1 MRREWG
7 GLAYVLSG
15 VDGFFTRFFRPLA
28 MPPFPMGATRSTGR
42 LVDMRR
48 SDPLNSLKIIFEV
61 VIIKR
66 TNEGKIVGG
75 VCSGFQK
82 YNDIPAAITRVAFV
96 LGLFLS
102 GLSGIL
108 YILLWLFTPDE
119 NGQSAL
125 GGKPSSIESSTKVE
139 EELKRIASLKDQGLI
154 SDQDHQQLREKT
166 MAVHV
171 DGTSAD
177 PVQAELARIQKMHE
191 DGFIDKDELQKMRR
205 KALGI

>member
-1 MRREWG
+1 MHIPGICHR
-7 GLAYVLSG
+7 AH
-15 VDGFFTRFFRPLA
+15 GFSPTPLLDTHHFNPLKSPKFLTRP
-28 MPPFPMGATRSTGR
+28 
-42 LVDMRR
+42 
-48 SDPLNSLKIIFEV
+48 

-66 TNEGKIVGG
+66 ANEGKILGG

-82 YNDIPAAITRVAFV
+82 YNNIPAALTRVAFV
-96 LGLFLS
+96 LGLLLS
-102 GLSGIL
+102 GISGIL

-119 NGQSAL
+119 DGQSAL

-154 SDQDHQQLREKT
+154 SDQDYQQLREKT
-166 MAVHV
+166 MSVHV

-177 PVQAELARIQKMHE
+177 PAQAELARIQKMHE
-191 DGFIDKDELQKMRR
+191 DGLINNDELQKMRR